1 MSIILHHYKTLT
13 DKLST
18 SSNVVGHIENFNEIN
33 DDDNE
38 YNINNRSIIL
48 SQELDKWNNYS
59 LVLRKQNRE
68 LFQETLLLQSSY
80 KYSSAIDIKGEQYST
95 ESLLLSL
102 ILEQHKLIKKNKLI
116 KNPTSQSRLLFI

>member
-18 SSNVVGHIENFNEIN
+18 WSNVVGHIENINEIN

-95 ESLLLSL
+95 EVLILSL
-102 ILEQHKLIKKNKLI
+102 IFEQRKLIKKKKLI
-116 KNPTSQSRLLFI
+116 KNPTRQSWLLFI

>member
-1 MSIILHHYKTLT
+1 
-13 DKLST
+13 
-18 SSNVVGHIENFNEIN
+18 
-33 DDDNE
+33 
-38 YNINNRSIIL
+38 
-48 SQELDKWNNYS
+48 
-59 LVLRKQNRE
+59 LRKQNRE

-102 ILEQHKLIKKNKLI
+102 ILEQHKLINKNKLI